1 MPPLAAFLVLGVK
14 NMKLIHFDTVE
25 STNSEAKILAANGAE
40 EFTAVFSEHQSAGR
54 GRLGRSFYSPRGS
67 GLYLSVVLRPRLS
80 ASDALSITT
89 AAAVAVS
96 RAIENFFHKS
106 PKIKWVNDLYL
117 NDKKICGI
125 LCESALN
132 QEGGA
137 EWVILGI
144 GINLFPSEEPIPEEL
159 RDIVG
164 FVCEEKTDVD
174 KAYIAAEIIKEFKK
188 IYDRIEE
195 REFFKEY
202 NERLMLTGRRV
213 TVLAGGTEKSALVLG
228 TDNNLGLRVLFDDKT
243 ESTLTA
249 GEVSIK
255 L

>member
-1 MPPLAAFLVLGVK
+1 MRTKSAAKEEMTQAEAEAVPLTGPESEKSILVL
-14 NMKLIHFDTVE
+14 DSSPAEQE
-25 STNSEAKILAANGAE
+25 SVPEETAPAAEPTEEKRNSE
-40 EFTAVFSEHQSAGR
+40 
-54 GRLGRSFYSPRGS
+54 
-67 GLYLSVVLRPRLS
+67 
-80 ASDALSITT
+80 
-89 AAAVAVS
+89 
-96 RAIENFFHKS
+96 
-106 PKIKWVNDLYL
+106 
-117 NDKKICGI
+117 
-125 LCESALN
+125 
-132 QEGGA
+132 
-137 EWVILGI
+137 
-144 GINLFPSEEPIPEEL
+144 EEPVPEEL

-174 KAYIAAEIIKEFKK
+174 KAYIVAEIIKEFKK

-213 TVLAGGTEKSALVLG
+213 TVLAGGTEKNALVLG

-243 ESTLTA
+243 EATLTA